1 MVVQIEYE
9 NKIKGKR
16 KTAIDIL
23 CSQVVSHCVDRRK
36 ITWKKEEKK
45 RVNKEKVKK
54 KLK

>member
-36 ITWKKEEKK
+36 ITWKKKKKKK

-54 KLK
+54 KN